1 MFKEHIRPLIGKT
14 VDLLPFAP
22 EHAEATAK
30 LRNAPNAR
38 AFFDQTELSTKESQ
52 EAYFKLYAQ
61 KGDDLYWV
69 ITDKKGEIV
78 GATALYGLTPQTGE
92 KGRLI
97 LDEAASKRG
106 PFALEAELL
115 LISFAFDELKLPEI
129 TTVVRPDNS
138 KMNSL
143 NGRLGF
149 RPVGPYELRGRMYVQ
164 FRLDPKD
171 YRPGNFASLI
181 DYWASRPT
189 KRAAPKH

>member
-14 VDLLPFAP
+14 VDLLPFSP

-38 AFFDQTELSTKESQ
+38 AFFDQAEFSTKESQ

-61 KGDDLYWV
+61 RDDDLYWV
-69 ITDKKGEIV
+69 IAEKTGEIV

-115 LISFAFDELKLPEI
+115 LISFALDELKLPEI

-143 NGRLGF
+143 NNRLGF

-171 YRPGNFASLI
+171 YAPENFAPLI
-181 DYWASRPT
+181 DYWASRSAT
-189 KRAAPKH
+189 RAAQGH

>member
-38 AFFDQTELSTKESQ
+38 AFFDQAELSTKESQ

-61 KGDDLYWV
+61 KDDDLYWV
-69 ITDKKGEIV
+69 IADKTGAIV

-92 KGRLI
+92 KGRQI
-97 LDEAASKRG
+97 LDETASKRG

-115 LISFAFDELKLPEI
+115 LISFALDELKISEVTAVI
-129 TTVVRPDNS
+129 RPDNL
-138 KMNSL
+138 KVINL
-143 NGRLGF
+143 NKRMGF
-149 RPVGPYELRGRMYVQ
+149 QHIGPYELRGRMYEKY
-164 FRLDPKD
+164 RLDPKD
-171 YRPGNFASLI
+171 YSPGDFAPLI
-181 DYWASRPT
+181 DYWVSRAA
-189 KRAAPKH
+189 KRAAQGH